1 MKKRA
6 ELYNPLDFKD
16 FSHMKIFDEQ
26 IRDKAILN
34 EQQQMEKHHQLMQQN
49 LKLLEKIYRGKNYE
63 MAQQEVEDRKDL
75 KLKIY

>member
-1 MKKRA
+1 
-6 ELYNPLDFKD
+6 
-16 FSHMKIFDEQ
+16 MKIFDEQ

-63 MAQQEVEDRKDL
+63 MAQQEVEDRKEL
-75 KLKIY
+75 KSKIY

>member
-63 MAQQEVEDRKDL
+63 MAQQEVEERKEL
-75 KLKIY
+75 KSKIY

>member
-6 ELYNPLDFKD
+6 EHYNPLDFKD
-16 FSHMKIFDEQ
+16 FSHMKMFDEQ

-63 MAQQEVEDRKDL
+63 MAQQEVEDRKEL
-75 KLKIY
+75 KSKIY

>member
-63 MAQQEVEDRKDL
+63 MAQQEVEDRKEL
-75 KLKIY
+75 KSKIY

>member
-63 MAQQEVEDRKDL
+63 MAQQ
-75 KLKIY
+75 